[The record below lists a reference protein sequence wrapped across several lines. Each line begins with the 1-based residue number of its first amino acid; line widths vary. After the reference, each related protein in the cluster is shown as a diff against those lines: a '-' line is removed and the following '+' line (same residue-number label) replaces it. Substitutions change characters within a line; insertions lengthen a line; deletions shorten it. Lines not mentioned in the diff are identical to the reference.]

1 MKKITL
7 NTLLV
12 LVIALFSIQLSAQNT
27 YTYTLIDNGG
37 YNFTIAAVADAGGTN
52 EVTEVQSYG
61 FTILLPD
68 TETMTITSS
77 LGPAPTTTPL
87 TSANVT
93 AGDATITGYQGFLIT
108 EVLGATVNLPN
119 LPATGLPN
127 MIATIQVNG
136 APIAGEIR
144 IVAND
149 STLDG
154 TYGNALE
161 AFLTADTSNTDSFD
175 PTVLSSSGLSGSS
188 FFNFSVLGTN
198 DVNLVSNKFSL
209 YPNPSSDTFSVA
221 GLKADAKVSIY
232 SISGREILSVSD
244 YSGEAINISAL
255 TSGVYL
261 VSIES
266 EASKEVKRLV
276 IQ

>member
-87 TSANVT
+87 TSASVT
-93 AGDATITGYQGFLIT
+93 LGD
-108 EVLGATVNLPN
+108 
-119 LPATGLPN
+119 
-127 MIATIQVNG
+127 
-136 APIAGEIR
+136 R
-144 IVAND
+144 K
-149 STLDG
+149 
-154 TYGNALE
+154 
-161 AFLTADTSNTDSFD
+161 
-175 PTVLSSSGLSGSS
+175 
-188 FFNFSVLGTN
+188 SV
-198 DVNLVSNKFSL
+198 V
-209 YPNPSSDTFSVA
+209 
-221 GLKADAKVSIY
+221 
-232 SISGREILSVSD
+232 
-244 YSGEAINISAL
+244 
-255 TSGVYL
+255 
-261 VSIES
+261 
-266 EASKEVKRLV
+266 
-276 IQ
+276 